1 MMKSFNHVNAKTV
14 TEAVRLLQG
23 YKGKAK
29 LIAGGTDLLGELKDR
44 VLLTYP
50 EVLVNIKTIPE
61 MNYIREEAEVLKI
74 GALTKLCEIAISPIV
89 KKNYNVL
96 AQAALSVGS
105 PQIRSMATIG
115 GNLCQDVR
123 CWYYRYPHQI
133 GGRIICQR
141 KGGSSCMA
149 VSGDNRYHAI
159 FESKKCFAVC
169 PSDIAVA
176 LTALDATIKIIG
188 PRGYRTIS
196 IKELYKPLGNDLGRG
211 EMVMEIQVPRPL
223 DETKQTFLKFR
234 LRNAV
239 DFAIVSVASIITV
252 GSGLCEDIRI
262 ALGAVA
268 PGPIRSIK
276 AEQVVKD
283 RPINVTTAE
292 AASEAAVS
300 DAVPLSR
307 NAYKVQIAKT
317 LVRRAILS

>member
-1 MMKSFNHVNAKTV
+1 MKSFNHVNAKTV
-14 TEAVRLLQG
+14 TEAIRLLQG
-23 YKGKAK
+23 YKGKTK

-89 KKNYNVL
+89 KENYNVL

-123 CWYYRYPHQI
+123 CWYYRYPYQI

-176 LTALDATIKIIG
+176 LTALDATIKIMG

-196 IKELYKPLGNDLGRG
+196 IKELYKPLGNDLRGG
-211 EMVMEIQVPRPL
+211 EMVMEIQIPRPL

-252 GSGLCEDIRI
+252 GNGLCEDIRI

-292 AASEAAVS
+292 AASEAAIS